1 MLVYIIDGFN
11 VVHKIPHVKQS
22 STPHETLIHYIK
34 KNKLTGSKNNKVIVV
49 FDGRFRDLNEKEFE
63 VVFSGEASADELIKK
78 KLDKIKIKSEVIVV
92 SDDKQIREFT
102 IKSRAKSYR
111 VQAFLSPKKTPD
123 KKEEAKDI
131 SYPLQREITEEM
143 RKIWLKEE

>member
-11 VVHKIPHVKQS
+11 VVHKIPQVKQS
-22 STPHETLIHYIK
+22 STPHQDLIHYIK

-49 FDGRFRDLNEKEFE
+49 FDGGFRDLNEKEFE
-63 VVFSGEASADELIKK
+63 VIFSGQASADALIKK
-78 KLDKIKIKSEVIVV
+78 RLDKIKIKSEVIVV

-102 IKSRAKSYR
+102 IKARAKSYR
-111 VQAFLSPKKTPD
+111 VQAFLEPKVKSE
-123 KKEEAKDI
+123 KKEPAKDI

-143 RKIWLKEE
+143 RKIWLKED

>member
-22 STPHETLIHYIK
+22 ATPREDLIKHIK

-49 FDGRFRDLNEKEFE
+49 FDGGFHDLGEKEFE
-63 VVFSGEASADELIKK
+63 VIFSGDRSADELIKQR
-78 KLDKIKIKSEVIVV
+78 LDKIKIKSEVIVV

-102 IKSRAKSYR
+102 IKARAKSYR
-111 VQAFLSPKKTPD
+111 VQAFLAPKTKPER
-123 KKEEAKDI
+123 KEPAKDI